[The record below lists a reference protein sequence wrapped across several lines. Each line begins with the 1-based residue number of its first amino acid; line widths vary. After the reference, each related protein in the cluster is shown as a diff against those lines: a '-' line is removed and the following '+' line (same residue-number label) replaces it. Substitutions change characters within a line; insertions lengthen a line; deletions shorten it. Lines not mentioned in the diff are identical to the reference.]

1 MEITQETG
9 KVQLK
14 KEKKMRPFREES
26 GDRRILFVTGNKDQ
40 RVKTFKELGRGLQLG
55 QIIGCTGPYGNMNL
69 NNDACLWEVVFD
81 F

>member
-1 MEITQETG
+1 M
-9 KVQLK
+9 
-14 KEKKMRPFREES
+14 
-26 GDRRILFVTGNKDQ
+26 TGNKDQ